1 MIVFDKAGKAF
12 RNRKGVIGWV
22 FRDFSN
28 VFDDHVN
35 MAVLAPRG
43 QGKST
48 LIELAAGNIAPS
60 EGNIYRQ
67 GGISWPYNSKSIISS
82 RLTGRQNLR
91 FLCDVYGRN
100 FTKAYDFVAEF
111 SDLGRYLDMSL
122 RTYNGEMRSRLS
134 ISALFAMNF
143 SHILVDDSMDGGD
156 NTFRKK
162 CNEFLEGSKDELT
175 LLIATSNPQVASKYC
190 QSGCLLNEG
199 KFTVYDSVE
208 DAILE
213 FNKVNHELV

>member
-28 VFDDHVN
+28 VFADHVN
-35 MAVLAPRG
+35 TAILAPRG

-48 LIELAAGNIAPS
+48 LIELAAGNISPS

-67 GGISWPYNSKSIISS
+67 GGISWPYNAKSSISS

-100 FTKAYDFVAEF
+100 FTEAYDFVAEF

-122 RTYNGEMRSRLS
+122 RSYNGEMRARLS

-143 SHILVDDSMDGGD
+143 THILVDDNMDGGD
-156 NTFRKK
+156 NVFRKK
-162 CNEFLEGSKDELT
+162 CNEFLENNKDSLT
-175 LLIATSNPQVASKYC
+175 LLIATSNPQIASKYC
-190 QSGCLLNEG
+190 QAGCVLNEG
-199 KFTVYDSVE
+199 EIRLCDSVD
-208 DAILE
+208 DAIQE
-213 FNKVNHELV
+213 FNKVNQELV